1 MIIES
6 HPKVIAIKKIVEIR
20 LKSVFNR
27 TSCKVTRVAG
37 KAYIIA
43 TIKLSYKIA
52 LISVYS
58 GKASRILFHS
68 SAPARVRL
76 SISAMT
82 YN

>member
-27 TSCKVTRVAG
+27 TSCKVTRVTG

-52 LISVYS
+52 LISV
-58 GKASRILFHS
+58 
-68 SAPARVRL
+68 
-76 SISAMT
+76 
-82 YN
+82 